1 MCLYFMYGTK
11 VCYAVSPLFSI
22 PTSTVSEASSALELA
37 GKTPEHGQH
46 IMSFALP
53 QMEYKSFTR
62 SKYVIM
68 A

>member
-1 MCLYFMYGTK
+1 MYGTK

-37 GKTPEHGQH
+37 GKTLLSPPEHGQH